1 MTVQGS
7 LGLLPS
13 ALGLLTFE
21 SAADANSLT
30 PYGTNPQM
38 PCTTIDQQQASMMLD
53 SLASAMHTADPWVSH
68 NSASLTN
75 NQVTS
80 QAPLSAFPGPPP
92 PPSTFA
98 PGMLTGK
105 LNKAVHWQHSLL
117 LIAAAQLLRWI
128 SSWIRQLSET
138 HVQSR
143 QWLKRCHHEM
153 LRKQLAYVW
162 SL

>member
-53 SLASAMHTADPWVSH
+53 SLASAMHIADPVSH
-68 NSASLTN
+68 NSASLRN
-75 NQVTS
+75 NQVNS
-80 QAPLSAFPGPPP
+80 QAPLSASPAPPP
-92 PPSTFA
+92 PPPFYLCPRYVDREIKQSCPLATFSA
-98 PGMLTGK
+98 SNCCCSIAS
-105 LNKAVHWQHSLL
+105 LNQ
-117 LIAAAQLLRWI
+117 QLDK
-128 SSWIRQLSET
+128 T
-138 HVQSR
+138 TF
-143 QWLKRCHHEM
+143 
-153 LRKQLAYVW
+153 
-162 SL
+162 